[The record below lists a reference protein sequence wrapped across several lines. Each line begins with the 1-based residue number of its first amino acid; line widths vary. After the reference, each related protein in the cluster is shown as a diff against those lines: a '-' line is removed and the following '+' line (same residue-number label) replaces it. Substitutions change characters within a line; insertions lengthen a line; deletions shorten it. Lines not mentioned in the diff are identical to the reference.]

1 MTEQDTF
8 GNQKTV
14 VLSDE
19 DFMVLSE
26 YIHSRYGIKVPQ
38 AKKVLLE
45 TRLRKRLMAL
55 RMSTYS
61 EYREFVM
68 GPQGKDEIIQ
78 MIDAVSTNKT
88 EFFREPHHFDYLVKN
103 ALPELAVQYGS
114 GIKHHLMMWS
124 AGCSSGEEPY
134 SLAITLAE
142 FGERYPGFTYDYMV
156 LATDISTKVLDIA
169 VNAVYPEERVEHIP
183 LDIKK
188 KYLLRSKDPDK
199 KIIKIVPE
207 IRKHVRFRR
216 LNLMDSDFGFREPMD
231 IIFCRNVIIYFDS
244 PTQEMLMQKFYRS
257 LRKGGY
263 LFLGHSETIHHLDV
277 PFETVAPTVYRKK

>member
-1 MTEQDTF
+1 MTENDPLS
-8 GNQKTV
+8 GQKTV
-14 VLSDE
+14 VLSDQ
-19 DFMVLSE
+19 DFTILSE
-26 YIHSRYGIKVPQ
+26 YIHTRYGIKVPY

-45 TRLRKRLMAL
+45 TRLRKRLMVL
-55 RMSTYS
+55 RMSSYS

-68 GPQGKDEIIQ
+68 GPQGTDEIIQ

-103 ALPELAVQYGS
+103 ALPELAVHYGS

-134 SLAITLAE
+134 SLAMTLAE
-142 FGERYPGFTYDYMV
+142 FSEHYPGFTYDYVV

-169 VNAVYPEERVEHIP
+169 VKAVYPEDRISHMP

-188 KYLLRSKDPDK
+188 KYLLRSKDPEK
-199 KIIKIVPE
+199 KVVKIVPE
-207 IRKHVRFRR
+207 IRNHVRFRR

-244 PTQEMLMQKFYRS
+244 ATQEELMNKFYRS

-277 PFETVAPTVYRKK
+277 AFETVAPTVYRKK